1 MNRRKFLKNSLS
13 LAGAV
18 ALIYAVSPL
27 KAFADTNLD
36 PVAFGVP
43 NTGTPGQVGNVVVV
57 GGGMAGAT
65 IAKYL
70 RLWGG
75 SGVKV
80 TLVEKNDY
88 YISNIMSNTVLN
100 GQRTIDSLSYNWN
113 ELKNRYGIEV
123 IKGEAKSI
131 DALNKIVTVK
141 TDLQDVE
148 LGYGRLVLAPG
159 IEFDLFNGMESV
171 EEYETKIPHAWQAGP
186 QTNLL
191 RSQLLG
197 MNDGDTVVLAI
208 PLSPYRCPPGP
219 YERACVIADWLK
231 NNRRNSKLIVLDAN
245 SDIIVEKDNFSNAFN
260 VIYNG
265 IVDYRSSVTITSI
278 NPDTKTVTYSSPSGG
293 DSIVAKVLNAIPQQR
308 APKLLADAGLCHAN
322 YQPNLTQPASERFAP
337 VDVLSFESTLK
348 SNIHIIGDASHTT
361 MPKAGH
367 IGNQEAKTCA
377 DAILRLLIGKTVDPA
392 PVLNSACYTP
402 ITSTTATWLSAVYQY
417 DKTTG
422 TMIIPAQHNPGP
434 DGKGRAIAATGPTT
448 KNYEEMQEWFAIL
461 MGDTFDVRSAL

>member
-27 KAFADTNLD
+27 KALADTNLD

-43 NTGTPGQVGNVVVV
+43 KTGEPGDVGNVVVV

-80 TLVEKNDY
+80 TLVEKNDH

-131 DALNKIVTVK
+131 NASNKTVTVK
-141 TDLQDVE
+141 TDSQDEE
-148 LGYGRLVLAPG
+148 LKFDRLVLAPG
-159 IEFDLFNGMESV
+159 IEFDLFNGLEPGD
-171 EEYETKIPHAWQAGP
+171 YENKFPHAWQAGP
-186 QTNLL
+186 QTV
-191 RSQLLG
+191 LLG
-197 MNDGDTVVLAI
+197 TQLNEMRSNGTVVLTI
-208 PLSPYRCPPGP
+208 PKMPYRCPPGP
-219 YERACVIADWLK
+219 YERACVIAELLQTK
-231 NNRRNSKLIVLDAN
+231 NLGSKLIVLDSN
-245 SDIIVEKDNFSNAFN
+245 NNIVVERDNFSKAFTE
-260 VIYNG
+260 
-265 IVDYRSSVTITSI
+265 DYGQTITYIKDVSITSI
-278 NPDTKTVTYSSPSGG
+278 DRVNNTITYSIPGTETVVQNF
-293 DSIVAKVLNAIPQQR
+293 DVLNAIPPQR
-308 APKLLADAGLCHAN
+308 APRFLAEAGLCN
-322 YQPNLTQPASERFAP
+322 TSYFDVPVDKQVASDRFAP
-337 VDVLSFESTLK
+337 VNVLSFESTLK

-402 ITSTTATWLSAVYQY
+402 ITSSTATWLSAVYQY
-417 DKTTG
+417 DNAKG
-422 TMIIPAQHNPGP
+422 TMIIPAQHNSGT
-434 DGKGRAIAATGPTT
+434 AIAATGPTT